1 MAKAGDRMV
10 SAETGETF
18 IFVKTAADTDGQ
30 LLVVDLEVAPG
41 GGAKAAPMHI
51 HPKQEERF
59 YITQGTMQLTLNGVD
74 SLHGPDSYLVIPAGM
89 PHTWRNGGSDELRFR
104 VELEPAGQMEKLFEA
119 LCIASKQGKL
129 SADGKVSPVRMA
141 VYLAAYPDNMLLAGI
156 PVRLQK
162 MMFVVLAL
170 FGRLMG
176 LRTDQRYF
184 NERLATGETARVTS
198 A

>member
-59 YITQGTMQLTLNGVD
+59 YITQGTMQLTLNDVD

-104 VELEPAGQMEKLFEA
+104 VELEPAGQIEYQFEG
-119 LCIASKQGKL
+119 LCVMSKHGELKANG
-129 SADGKVSPVRMA
+129 SAPLLPMA
-141 VYLAAYPDNMLLAGI
+141 VLLAAYPDNTYIAGI
-156 PVRLQK
+156 PVFVQK
-162 MMFVVLAL
+162 RFFAILA
-170 FGRLMG
+170 FWGRLLG
-176 LRTDQRYF
+176 HRADRRYF
-184 NERLATGETARVTS
+184 SDRLATGETARVTS